1 MNNKVLDIYRPKNET
16 LNDAFDRFV
25 VKIHHQNRMY
35 GHKTFVLTGCEPMVG
50 TTTISINVAISLAMS
65 GLKTIL
71 IDGDLRKDG
80 KFKRLGDTLEMGL
93 SDVLSG
99 NMDLASAI
107 CATNYITL
115 DYLPSGIKDEN
126 PVGLLYS
133 PNLDKVIQSL
143 AEYYDYV
150 IFDLPSANAAI
161 DSNIFAS
168 KVDAV
173 ILVAG
178 QNSTSTLQIK
188 NAKNELEKIAANLVG
203 IVFNNVDSR
212 EYRNYMKNYDYFNKE
227 KFINIKASKEEEEE
241 AISNVVLEDSA
252 FDLGYDQYKDDN
264 IETHKVD
271 DVNVEIPLGQE
282 YVNTVGEEYVEP
294 FVEPTEQA
302 YTDEQMEQYVN
313 EDVYATVY
321 DTSENAADSVM
332 NSVENNIVDEAA
344 GEVEDNIVD
353 DIVGTVDDN
362 IVDNIINNVVDEVV
376 GGVED
381 NIVDEVVVGVED
393 NIVDEVV
400 EDIIENII
408 ADELVENTENNTEDD
423 GVKE

>member
-35 GHKTFVLTGCEPMVG
+35 GHKTFVFTGCEPSVG

-80 KFKRLGDTLEMGL
+80 KYKRLGDTLEMGL

-99 NMDLASAI
+99 NLDLASAI
-107 CATNYITL
+107 CATNYVTL

-133 PNLDKVIQSL
+133 PNLDKVIQGLS
-143 AEYYDYV
+143 EYYDYV

-173 ILVAG
+173 VLVAG
-178 QNSTSTLQIK
+178 QNSTSSLQIK
-188 NAKNELEKIAANLVG
+188 NAKKELEKIAANLIG

-212 EYRNYMKNYDYFNKE
+212 EYRRYMKNYDYFNKE
-227 KFINIKASKEEEEE
+227 KYINVKASKENEEEVIE
-241 AISNVVLEDSA
+241 NIVLDDSA
-252 FDLGYDQYKDDN
+252 FNLGY
-264 IETHKVD
+264 
-271 DVNVEIPLGQE
+271 
-282 YVNTVGEEYVEP
+282 
-294 FVEPTEQA
+294 EQ
-302 YTDEQMEQYVN
+302 YTDEEYLENETEAEIDVEQYLEN
-313 EDVYATVY
+313 ETEAKIDVEQYI
-321 DTSENAADSVM
+321 ENETEAEID
-332 NSVENNIVDEAA
+332 VEQYIENETEAEIDVEQYIENET
-344 GEVEDNIVD
+344 EVETDA
-353 DIVGTVDDN
+353 
-362 IVDNIINNVVDEVV
+362 E
-376 GGVED
+376 ER
-381 NIVDEVVVGVED
+381 
-393 NIVDEVV
+393 
-400 EDIIENII
+400 
-408 ADELVENTENNTEDD
+408 A
-423 GVKE
+423 

>member
-1 MNNKVLDIYRPKNET
+1 MRINNKVLDIYRPKNET

-50 TTTISINVAISLAMS
+50 TTTIAINVAISLAMS

-80 KFKRLGDTLEMGL
+80 KFKRLGDTVEMGL

-99 NMDLASAI
+99 NVDLASSI
-107 CATNYITL
+107 CATNYVTL

-133 PNLDKVIQSL
+133 PNLDKVIEAL

-178 QNSTSTLQIK
+178 QNSTNTYQIK

-203 IVFNNVDSR
+203 IVFNNVDGA
-212 EYRNYMKNYDYFNKE
+212 EYRRYMKNYDYFNKE
-227 KFINIKASKEEEEE
+227 KFINITASKEEEEE
-241 AISNVVLEDSA
+241 VISNVVLDDSA
-252 FDLGYDQYKDDN
+252 FNLGYDQYQDNNLDDIDERNSNEVGVN
-264 IETHKVD
+264 IPKQSEF
-271 DVNVEIPLGQE
+271 VE
-282 YVNTVGEEYVEP
+282 NTGEEYAGEEYTKDEYVQEEYVGEVYEDESFEEEYVTNVLEEEYIDNASEAQEQEQEVHNIDEDIDEA
-294 FVEPTEQA
+294 FVEELVKE
-302 YTDEQMEQYVN
+302 Y
-313 EDVYATVY
+313 
-321 DTSENAADSVM
+321 
-332 NSVENNIVDEAA
+332 
-344 GEVEDNIVD
+344 
-353 DIVGTVDDN
+353 
-362 IVDNIINNVVDEVV
+362 VDNE
-376 GGVED
+376 
-381 NIVDEVVVGVED
+381 
-393 NIVDEVV
+393 
-400 EDIIENII
+400 
-408 ADELVENTENNTEDD
+408 
-423 GVKE
+423 